1 MLPTKDYSIEIGGR
15 ELKVSFSRLAEQ
27 ASGSVLIRYGDTV
40 LLSTAVMGKKDRLEL
55 DYFPLMVE
63 YEEKFYATGKIL
75 GSRFVR
81 REGRPS
87 EEAVLTGRMIDRS
100 IRPLFNHRLRR
111 DVQVVNTALVFDGAN
126 DPDMLGLNAASLS
139 LACSN
144 IPWEGPA
151 AAVRVAK
158 LGDKYIVNPTL
169 AERATADIDLFL
181 SFAKGKINMI
191 DGEGKEAPEQDL
203 MQAISLGEKE
213 LKRLIDFQT
222 TIINERGGKK
232 ADVLLKEFDAT
243 LLSAVKEFVAPRLEA
258 AIYEKDKP
266 KQEDNLNQVKK
277 DLISHL
283 TEKGFTE
290 DLIKSANH
298 ILEEEI
304 DSVVHTN
311 IITKEKRPDG
321 RATDEVRNLEIYAG
335 VLPRI
340 HGSAIFMRG
349 STQALCTITLGA
361 PGDEQIVEGME
372 SSSKRRF
379 MLHYNFPSYSVG
391 ETGPFRGP
399 GRREIGHGA
408 LATKGLHRMIPDK
421 EIFPYTIRA
430 VSEILSSN
438 GSSSMASTCGVAL
451 ALMDAGVPIKEL
463 VGGVAMGLMSDP
475 TTGQYKI
482 LTDIQGPEDHYGDMD
497 FKVSG
502 TKNGVNAIQLDVKID
517 GLTLQMIEETL
528 AQTKKAR
535 LHILGEMEKVL
546 SKPREELSPFAPRIF
561 TLHIDPENIRDVIG
575 SGGKVINEIIAKTN
589 TSIDIEDDGTIFITG
604 LNAAQAEQAVAIIN
618 NITKKLT
625 VGEIVEG
632 PVTRLFDFGALVEVS
647 PGKEG
652 MVHISE
658 MANKRV
664 EKVTDIVNLG
674 DIVRVKVLRIDPDGK
689 IGLSIKATL
698 PATTQD
704 QPK

>member
-27 ASGSVLIRYGDTV
+27 ASGSVMIRYGETV

-81 REGRPS
+81 REGKAS

-100 IRPLFNHRLRR
+100 IRPLFNYRLRR
-111 DVQVVNTALVFDGAN
+111 DVQVVNTVLVFDGAN
-126 DPDMLGLNAASLS
+126 DPDTLGLNASSIA

-144 IPWEGPA
+144 IPWGGPA
-151 AAVRVAK
+151 AAVRIAK
-158 LGDKYIVNPTL
+158 LGDNFIINPTL

-181 SFAKGKINMI
+181 AFTNGKINMI
-191 DGEGKEAPEQDL
+191 DGEGNQASEQDV

-213 LKRLIDFQT
+213 LRRLIDFQN
-222 TIINERGGKK
+222 TIVAEKGQKK
-232 ADVLLKEFDAT
+232 AEVLLKEFNTD
-243 LLSAVKEFVAPRLEA
+243 LLSAVKEFVASRLED
-258 AIYEKDKP
+258 AIYEKDKTR
-266 KQEDNLNQVKK
+266 QQDNLEQTRK
-277 DLISHL
+277 DLLLHL
-283 TEKGFTE
+283 AEKGFTE
-290 DLIKSANH
+290 DVIKTANYV
-298 ILEEEI
+298 LEEEI
-304 DSVVHTN
+304 GAVIHTN
-311 IITKEKRPDG
+311 AITQNKRPDD
-321 RATDEVRNLEIYAG
+321 RAINEVRSLEIYAG
-335 VLPRI
+335 ILPRI
-340 HGSAIFMRG
+340 HGSSLFMRG
-349 STQALCTITLGA
+349 STQSLCAVTLGA

-408 LATKGLHRMIPDK
+408 LATKGISRMIPDK
-421 EIFPYTIRA
+421 DVFPYTIRV

-438 GSSSMASTCGVAL
+438 GSSSMASTCAATL
-451 ALMDAGVPIKEL
+451 ALMDAGVPLKEV
-463 VGGVAMGLMSDP
+463 VGGIAMGLMSDQK
-475 TTGQYKI
+475 TGQYKI
-482 LTDIQGPEDHYGDMD
+482 LTDLSGTEDHYGDMD

-502 TKNGVNAIQLDVKID
+502 TKNGINAIQLDLKID

-528 AQTKKAR
+528 AEAKTAR
-535 LHILGEMEKVL
+535 LYILGEMTKVI
-546 SKPREELSPFAPRIF
+546 SEPRKELSPHAPRIF

-632 PVTRLFDFGALVEVS
+632 PVTRMFDFGALVEVS

-689 IGLSIKATL
+689 IGLSIKA
-698 PATTQD
+698 AQD